1 VSFAEASNN
10 GGTFLP
16 FLVLNPKLLLQRAR
30 HMKRQ
35 PTLWLRAHQTATV
48 TTLAKVAPL
57 RPPLPRNHGAVD
69 PLSPLGVLEKH
80 LRHEQRAHH
89 VRPRAVRGA
98 LHRALTR
105 RTQRTAHAALAL
117 PDTTPF
123 AEPVA
128 IGDSLR
134 QRVAVAGGVHR
145 EIAPVAEHDRVRRVP
160 VRALAH
166 TAQNP
171 VVVGVGIGI
180 VLGFSEVGVVL
191 DVEIEGRNG
200 VVRGLGRENG
210 VV

>member
-1 VSFAEASNN
+1 MGFAEASNN
-10 GGTFLP
+10 GAPFLP
-16 FLVLNPKLLLQRAR
+16 FLVLNPKLLLQRAC

-35 PTLWLRAHQTATV
+35 PTLWLGAHQTATV
-48 TTLAKVAPL
+48 TTLAKVTPL
-57 RPPLPRNHGAVD
+57 RPSLPRNHGAVD
-69 PLSPLGVLEKH
+69 PLPPFRVLEKH

-89 VRPRAVRGA
+89 VGPRAVRGA

-105 RTQRTAHAALAL
+105 GTQRAARAALAF

-128 IGDSLR
+128 VGDSLR

-145 EIAPVAEHDRVRRVP
+145 EVAPVAEDDWVRRIP

-171 VVVGVGIGI
+171 VVIVGGV
-180 VLGFSEVGVVL
+180 VFGFSEVRVVF
-191 DVEIEGRNG
+191 DVEIKGGSGG
-200 VVRGLGRENG
+200 VVRGGLGRGND